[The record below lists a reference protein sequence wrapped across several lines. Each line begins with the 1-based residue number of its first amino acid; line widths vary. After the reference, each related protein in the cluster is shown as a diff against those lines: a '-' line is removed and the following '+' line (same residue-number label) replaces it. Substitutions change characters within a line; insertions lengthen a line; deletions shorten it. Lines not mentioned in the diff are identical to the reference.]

1 LTTVEERMTR
11 GLAVLGLLGLALG
24 VAVPAATQTTPKWR
38 MGVVRYKADT
48 AFELAG
54 YEKGFYKEQGLD
66 FEPVEMPGDADL
78 LRALAAGTF
87 EAAHIT
93 PSGTMAA
100 IEKGAGLK
108 IVATFMPGL
117 PHVFYARK
125 DINGFAELAG
135 KPVGVSG
142 LGALPHVVAQGILE
156 NHKVDLSKIEW
167 VQMGGDPDRARAM
180 VAGQV
185 AGTVVSIEFEQML
198 KAAGAK
204 ILAVGSEEL
213 PHWTRFTVIT
223 TDKVIKERPGD
234 LVKALIAQ
242 AKGTR
247 WAMNP
252 RNKDEMVRLLAK
264 YGKRD
269 AKQVDWVYDW
279 FLAHKQLNPNGELKA
294 ASLNWMQELNVKL
307 GRQKKVL
314 PPDQVATFEFQK
326 RMLAEIGEQR

>member
-1 LTTVEERMTR
+1 MKPLTAMI
-11 GLAVLGLLGLALG
+11 GLLGLALG
-24 VAVPAATQTTPKWR
+24 VAVPAWAQTMPKWR

-54 YEKGFYKEQGLD
+54 SEKGFYKEQGLD

-78 LRALAAGTF
+78 LRALTAGTF

-108 IVATFMPGL
+108 VVATFMPGL
-117 PHVFYARK
+117 PHVLYARK
-125 DINGFAELAG
+125 DINGFADLAG

-142 LGALPHVVAQGILE
+142 FGALPHVVAQGILE
-156 NHKVDLSKIEW
+156 NHRVDLSKIEW

-180 VAGQV
+180 VAGQL
-185 AGTVVSIEFEQML
+185 AGTVASIEFEQML

-204 ILAVGSEEL
+204 ILAVASEEL
-213 PHWTRFTVIT
+213 PNWTRFTVIT
-223 TDKVIKERPGD
+223 TDRVIKERPGD

-247 WAMNP
+247 YAMAP
-252 RNKDEMVRLLAK
+252 TNKDDMVRLMAK

-269 AKQVDWVYDW
+269 VKQVAWVYDW
-279 FLAHKQLNPNGELKA
+279 FLAHKQLNPNGDLKA
-294 ASLNWMQELNVKL
+294 ASLNWMQELNIKL
-307 GRQKKVL
+307 GRQKKAL
-314 PPDQVATFEFQK
+314 PLDQIATWEFQK
-326 RMLAEIGEQR
+326 KMLAEIGEQR

>member
-1 LTTVEERMTR
+1 MKRIAAMI
-11 GLAVLGLLGLALG
+11 GLLGLALG
-24 VAVPAATQTTPKWR
+24 VAAPAWAQAMPKWR
-38 MGVVRYKADT
+38 MGVVRYKADS
-48 AFELAG
+48 AFELVG

-78 LRALAAGTF
+78 LRALTAGTF

-108 IVATFMPGL
+108 VVATFMPGL

-125 DINGFAELAG
+125 DIGSFADVAG

-142 LGALPHVVAQGILE
+142 FGALPHVVAQGVLE
-156 NHKVDLSKIEW
+156 NHKVDLGKIEW
-167 VQMGGDPDRARAM
+167 VQMGGDPDRARAL
-180 VAGQV
+180 VAGQLAATV
-185 AGTVVSIEFEQML
+185 ASIEFEPMM

-223 TDKVIKERPGD
+223 TEKVIKERPGD

-242 AKGTR
+242 AKGIR

-252 RNKDEMVRLLAK
+252 KNKDEMVRLMAK

-269 AKQVDWVYDW
+269 VKQVDWLYDW
-279 FLAHKQLNPNGELKA
+279 FLAHKQLNPNGDLNP
-294 ASLNWMQELNVKL
+294 ASLAWMQELNVKL

-314 PPDQVATFEFQK
+314 PVDRVATFEFQK
-326 RMLAEIGEQR
+326 KMLAEIGEQR